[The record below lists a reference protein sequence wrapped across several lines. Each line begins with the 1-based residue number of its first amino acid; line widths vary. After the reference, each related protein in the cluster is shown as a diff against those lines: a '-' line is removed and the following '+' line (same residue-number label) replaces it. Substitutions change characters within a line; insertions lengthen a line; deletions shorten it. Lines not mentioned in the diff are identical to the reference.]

1 MCISYLHSL
10 WPADTDS
17 ISFGGDVRLLLQRS
31 SHDDIARRLLAGPT
45 TGTVVVVTSIPLLPL
60 APSNSSVDLV
70 ESFMTWKLRANTSR
84 LVVVACA
91 PPFSP
96 GYMAKVSLE
105 NTSSSFV
112 HLVCGSVRPIL
123 PFASD
128 STASLASYVL
138 DKFVVETTSVRVGP
152 VVGLVTSSEASILLE
167 VNREVVLVCHVID
180 RLTQATITCHQRT
193 VAYRPVVV
201 QLTNLLPQRCYDFE
215 IQGLPPSLQ
224 STATFH
230 TRQVNAPAL
239 HVTCVSHD
247 RLFPRQDQAV
257 PFSMPVSA
265 WQDLATNELTFPS
278 SDATLYVGQHLS
290 TMDAAHEAMRVW
302 EADPSNTDGI
312 STCFRHAIRRHWQE
326 NQSILRRG
334 SHWFV
339 GSGWDWSQY
348 TVLHLSQRVVECAER
363 VAWEYQQHAQTSAQ
377 ALHRYCYHTL
387 TGHAAIGV
395 LHLDVLEHRL
405 ATTHTYL
412 QHTPELLS
420 PEQWALVNQVLAPT
434 SSTAHCLVITCD
446 VPIVWHVARSNVE
459 PTLLWRDWIM
469 YPTEL
474 SKLLE
479 LVAAWK
485 AHARN
490 VLLLCGGPLGVKS
503 TIRINETGVTVQQ
516 LVVGPVANPV
526 ESTIIPKSGDFLD
539 RFTVDHSCS
548 SRTSDTQYATVTAVP
563 HPTLA
568 QFCVHQVVTHQPSA
582 KGIAWTVDTHVT
594 TFQTPHNHPFAFD
607 CVLVHDSDWRN
618 LTDNDGSLWREI
630 LTSAPY
636 HATDAAAT
644 ATDNG
649 DGLNRRDNLWQT
661 IHDTTTAL
669 PLRRPLLLVHIGGQ
683 VHMKHAFTD
692 KEIQHR
698 MQQVYRVQWNIP
710 PFRDALRVCGNVMLV
725 DEPDLYFSASLV
737 ESTFDDRLADV
748 AERLND
754 RDVAILMQSTT
765 TTDTYIVTDQRSHA
779 TLRLIPVGSITSSRR
794 LNAPSY
800 PIDGGHF
807 SKRFTFARDVMA

>member
-1 MCISYLHSL
+1 
-10 WPADTDS
+10 
-17 ISFGGDVRLLLQRS
+17 
-31 SHDDIARRLLAGPT
+31 
-45 TGTVVVVTSIPLLPL
+45 
-60 APSNSSVDLV
+60 
-70 ESFMTWKLRANTSR
+70 
-84 LVVVACA
+84 
-91 PPFSP
+91 
-96 GYMAKVSLE
+96 
-105 NTSSSFV
+105 
-112 HLVCGSVRPIL
+112 
-123 PFASD
+123 
-128 STASLASYVL
+128 
-138 DKFVVETTSVRVGP
+138 
-152 VVGLVTSSEASILLE
+152 
-167 VNREVVLVCHVID
+167 
-180 RLTQATITCHQRT
+180 
-193 VAYRPVVV
+193 
-201 QLTNLLPQRCYDFE
+201 
-215 IQGLPPSLQ
+215 GLPPSLQ

-239 HVTCVSHD
+239 HVTCISHD

-377 ALHRYCYHTL
+377 ALHRYSYHTL

-405 ATTHTYL
+405 ATTHTYM
-412 QHTPELLS
+412 Q
-420 PEQWALVNQVLAPT
+420 
-434 SSTAHCLVITCD
+434 
-446 VPIVWHVARSNVE
+446 
-459 PTLLWRDWIM
+459 
-469 YPTEL
+469 
-474 SKLLE
+474 
-479 LVAAWK
+479 
-485 AHARN
+485 HARN
-490 VLLLCGGPLGVKS
+490 VLFLCGGPLGVKS

-539 RFTVDHSCS
+539 RFTVDHSYS

-568 QFCVHQVVTHQPSA
+568 QFCMHQVVTHQPSA
-582 KGIAWTVDTHVT
+582 KGIAWTVDSHVT

-698 MQQVYRVQWNIP
+698 LQQVYRVQWNIP
-710 PFRDALRVCGNVMLV
+710 PYRDALRVCGNVMLV
-725 DEPDLYFSASLV
+725 DDPDLYFSASLV

-748 AERLND
+748 AE
-754 RDVAILMQSTT
+754 VHT
-765 TTDTYIVTDQRSHA
+765 
-779 TLRLIPVGSITSSRR
+779 
-794 LNAPSY
+794 
-800 PIDGGHF
+800 
-807 SKRFTFARDVMA
+807 